1 MGGRFKNMA
10 GQRFGRLSVVE
21 REGTRSGQAA
31 WRCVCDCG
39 NTLVVMGAK
48 LRYGHTSSCG
58 CLRIDSCRTRRTR
71 HGFSRVDKI
80 RPEYYLWCAMRSR
93 CENPNNKHFQ
103 NYGGRGIA
111 VCERW
116 KTFENFFADVG
127 ERPSKAHT
135 LERCDNALGY
145 QPGNVKWATRLEQGR
160 NKRNNRRLVFDG
172 QELTLSAW
180 GERTGLKRA
189 TIMRRIGLGWSVERA
204 LTTPL
209 RKAG

>member
-1 MGGRFKNMA
+1 
-10 GQRFGRLSVVE
+10 
-21 REGTRSGQAA
+21 
-31 WRCVCDCG
+31 
-39 NTLVVMGAK
+39 
-48 LRYGHTSSCG
+48 
-58 CLRIDSCRTRRTR
+58 
-71 HGFSRVDKI
+71 
-80 RPEYYLWCAMRSR
+80 MRSR